1 MHPFE
6 DLVVPAGSVGIHWF
20 GQSSYGLKN
29 DAGAIALVDPYFP
42 QDRPPSRFVHLRS
55 PLWEESLRT
64 DLVLLTHDHS
74 DHTWPESLRRIW
86 AASPAVSF
94 VGPVESEQR
103 VRREGM
109 GTVGFTVVQAGGQVQ
124 FGGLQIHAVWAKPP
138 GGLPQDKIEPPDVT
152 HLGYVVDTG
161 AVRVYISGDPVHT
174 FGDHESLL
182 GPVRALRPHI
192 GLLTCQPGEGEFPS
206 FAGSAKVAVQLG
218 LKTAV
223 PAHYSCFV
231 SRNYDPQEWAAH
243 LPPKGPK
250 PLIMAYNQSVV
261 YTP

>member
-29 DAGAIALVDPYFP
+29 EAGAIVLVDPYFP
-42 QDRPPSRFVHLRS
+42 QDRPPTRFVHRRS
-55 PLWEESLRT
+55 PLWEASLRP
-64 DLVLLTHDHS
+64 DFVLLTHNHS

-86 AASPAVSF
+86 AAFPGVAF
-94 VGPVESEQR
+94 FGPVESQQKMR
-103 VRREGM
+103 SEGM
-109 GTVGFTVVQAGGQVQ
+109 GTAAFTLVQAGDQLQV
-124 FGGLQIHAVWAKPP
+124 GTMKVYAVWAKPP

-161 AVRVYISGDPVHT
+161 AVRVYASGDPVHT

-182 GPVRALRPHI
+182 GPVRALRPEI

-231 SRNYDPQEWAAH
+231 SRNYDPQEWVQH
-243 LPPKGPK
+243 LPARGPQ
-250 PLIMAYNQSVV
+250 PLVIPYNQSVI
-261 YTP
+261 YRP